1 MNKKV
6 IIIAVAIL
14 AILLTGAMIAMNAFA
29 PETQAGSKTV
39 VFELIDA
46 DGNSEEFELKTDAEF
61 LADALVEAGLVEY
74 AEDGMYVTINGLTAD
89 WNADQA
95 WWNICKNDEALMV
108 GMNDQ
113 PIADGEHYEAIYT
126 AG

>member
-6 IIIAVAIL
+6 IIIAVAVL
-14 AILLTGAMIAMNAFA
+14 AVLLVGAMIAMNTFA
-29 PETQAGSKTV
+29 PETQAGGKTV
-39 VFELIDA
+39 IFELIGA
-46 DGNSEEFELKTDAEF
+46 EGTSEEFELKTDAEY

-74 AEDGMYVTINGLTAD
+74 SEDGMYVTINGITAD

-95 WWNICKNDEALMV
+95 WWNICKDGESLMV

-113 PIADGEHYEAIYT
+113 PIADGEHYEAVYT

>member
-6 IIIAVAIL
+6 IMIAVAVL
-14 AILLTGAMIAMNAFA
+14 AVLLVGAIVAMNAFA
-29 PETQAGSKTV
+29 PEPQAGSKTV
-39 VFELIDA
+39 VFELVDK
-46 DGNSEEFELKTDAEF
+46 DGNSEEFELKTDAEY

-95 WWNICKNDEALMV
+95 WWNICKDGEALMV

-113 PIADGEHYEAIYT
+113 PIADGEHYEAVYT